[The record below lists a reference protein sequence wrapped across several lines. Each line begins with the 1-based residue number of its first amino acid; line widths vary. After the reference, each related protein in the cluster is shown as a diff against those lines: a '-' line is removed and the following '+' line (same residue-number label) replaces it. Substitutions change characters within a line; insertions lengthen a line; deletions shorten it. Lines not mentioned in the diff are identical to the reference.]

1 MSTAT
6 KRFVIFHNY
15 YDLSPGILYPMAE
28 QIHYGLYWHIS
39 VRQAS
44 NRVTFCLTCRLP
56 NSRKTKSIDSR
67 ILYRIVWADGTSEI
81 GSSSHCFHSENLSNE
96 RWTVSR
102 GAPAFMLECRVEI
115 NTTVRFEDIFLPNT
129 ERVLLNVGGA
139 TIRVPKMLLDTHFK
153 KFQPTILDNSEKY
166 RIDSFTED
174 FMDLLF
180 VVEGY
185 RALNEKNVLN
195 VLSIAKAHGV
205 DTVVEKCEQFL
216 MKKSMKPSAELVGIA
231 KKFNLCSLESSIENP
246 EVGKTGK
253 VSEKP
258 IRPMENK
265 KTIAMSS
272 KDAIRNSEVSTQK
285 VSEKPEKTVRP
296 MENRETQTSAI
307 TSNSREFVIS
317 HNFYGSLPENSYYG
331 RVESHSNFHWRIHI
345 GYSKKKKLC
354 LGLECWPMSKWSSQ
368 LSVTARIEPFVIT
381 EAKDDKSNASVF
393 KFDDSNQIFWSN
405 FPKPDSRCEVQFK
418 VEITKAVGFGL
429 VTNAFL
435 SNIETVSLIL
445 NYRTLKLPKLV
456 LTSHFK
462 AFQSTLADNQKK
474 VFIDE
479 NLEDFKQLLPVLDG
493 LDVIDDKNV
502 STILDL
508 AHGYGVEIVIRK
520 CEQFLIKDSKK
531 SPEHLT
537 KLANEFKLDLLKH
550 FQQSRTNEKLIE
562 SLECPVCY
570 RTYENMP
577 RMLQCGH
584 SFCNSCLSRL
594 HNATCPIC
602 CQAFEPGS
610 VTQNYALKNVIEA
623 VFPNLTIRSERVPTI
638 QHRHVSKIVEEE
650 QRCAIM

>member
-1 MSTAT
+1 MSTPT
-6 KRFVIFHNY
+6 KRFVIFHNFSN
-15 YDLSPGILYPMAE
+15 LSPGILYPMAE
-28 QIHYGLYWHIS
+28 QIHYGLYWQLL
-39 VRQAS
+39 VRQTS

-56 NSRKTKSIDSR
+56 NSRKTESIDAG

-81 GSSSHCFHSENLSNE
+81 GSGSHCFHSENLSNE

-102 GAPAFMLECRVEI
+102 GSRDFMLECRVEI
-115 NTTVRFEDIFLPNT
+115 KTT
-129 ERVLLNVGGA
+129 
-139 TIRVPKMLLDTHFK
+139 LLDTHFK
-153 KFQPTILDNSEKY
+153 KFKPTISDNSEQY
-166 RIDSFTED
+166 RIDSFPED

-185 RALNEKNVLN
+185 RALHEKNVLN
-195 VLSIAKAHGV
+195 ILSIAKAHGV

-216 MKKSMKPSAELVGIA
+216 MKKSIKPSAELVGIA
-231 KKFNLCSLESSIENP
+231 KKFNLCSLKSYIENP

-253 VSEKP
+253 VP
-258 IRPMENK
+258 
-265 KTIAMSS
+265 
-272 KDAIRNSEVSTQK
+272 
-285 VSEKPEKTVRP
+285 EKPEKTVRP

-317 HNFYGSLPENSYYG
+317 HNFYGSLPEKSYYG

-345 GYSKKKKLC
+345 GHSKKKKLC
-354 LGLECWPMSKWSSQ
+354 LGLECWPMSNWSNQ
-368 LSVTARIEPFVIT
+368 HSVTARIEPCVIV
-381 EAKDDKSNASVF
+381 EANDVKSNASVF
-393 KFDDSNQIFWSN
+393 RFDDSNQIFWSN
-405 FPKPDSRCEVQFK
+405 FSKPDSRCEVQFK
-418 VEITKAVGFGL
+418 VEVTKAVGFGL

-435 SNIETVSLIL
+435 SNIETVLLIL
-445 NYRTLKLPKLV
+445 NYRTLKFPKLV

-462 AFQSTLADNQKK
+462 VFQSTLADNQKK
-474 VFIDE
+474 VYIDE
-479 NLEDFKQLLPVLDG
+479 NLEDFEKLLPVLDG

-502 STILDL
+502 LTILDL

-520 CEQFLIKDSKK
+520 CEKFLIKDSKK

-537 KLANEFKLDLLKH
+537 EIAKAYNLDLLKH
-550 FQQSRTNEKLIE
+550 FQSQSNEKLIE

-584 SFCNSCLSRL
+584 SFCNSCLNRL

-602 CQAFEPGS
+602 CRAFVPGS
-610 VTQNYALKNVIEA
+610 ETQNYALKNVIEA
-623 VFPNLTIRSERVPTI
+623 VFPNLTIRSARVPTI